1 MGKYQNYITF
11 SNKYNQKH
19 DNLNENE
26 NEDCCFVIGFTSLI
40 LSVSFFLGYL
50 AYNYS

>member
-1 MGKYQNYITF
+1 MARYSSYVKISKKNYDAENTE
-11 SNKYNQKH
+11 Y
-19 DNLNENE
+19 DNFEN
-26 NEDCCFVIGFTSLI
+26 CCFIIGFTILL